1 MRKIILAPAVLLF
14 AICTNARPPQ
24 TMPKMPADT
33 ASPATP
39 KKLTVADKV
48 KSSKKMEG
56 LFTIYQDTTTG
67 TVQLYI
73 KKSQLGK
80 KFIYQSLAENGPGS
94 IGLGKGHERD
104 NAVIS
109 FKKYYDRIEFQ
120 RLNTSYW
127 YDKNNPVSKADDVN
141 KPESIFFVEKI
152 AAEDSSG
159 YLVAADGLFISEKLD
174 NVRRIIRP
182 GTPPESFFNLGAL
195 NPAKS
200 QYYKI
205 RSYPDNTDVVVD
217 LAYDNLSPFNGG
229 ADDIVD
235 ARFNR
240 VRIQHTFIEVP
251 ENSSYK
257 PRMDDPRVGYYAARI
272 TDLTSIKPTPYH
284 DLIHRW
290 NLQKKDPSAALSEPV
305 KPIVWWIENTTPY
318 EYRQTIKE
326 AGEKWNE
333 AFEKAGFKNAVV
345 MKMQP
350 DDADWDA
357 GDIRYNVIRGFSS
370 PYPWYGGYGSEFE
383 NPLTGEI
390 LGADIMIEWSVFS
403 AYGLSEEIYNSP
415 GLYLPEILKY
425 SASCTLASELNLQYV
440 MGLTALEATGAPETE
455 LKEVRKQSLYY
466 MILHE
471 IGHSMGLYHN
481 FQASQMLSP
490 AQINDTSITRV
501 KGLYGSVMDYSD
513 INVSLDRS
521 RQGDYFTTRP
531 GPYDLWAIEF
541 GYTPTA
547 NEAEEKAFR
556 KKVLSRSTEPDLAF
570 GNDADDMRRP
580 GKAID
585 PRVNVWDMT
594 NDAVAYAEDR
604 FKLINNLIP
613 KLKDKFP
620 KIDESYAEL
629 TKRYGFFNFTRSKM
643 TAVVGGYIG
652 GVYVDRSFVGQ
663 TTPTKPFTPVPL
675 AYQKKAMSILAKY
688 VFAPN
693 AFDADK
699 RIFPYLQLQR
709 RGHNFFSTTEDPKIT
724 TDINNISNAA
734 LLHILHPV
742 TLQRITNSRI
752 YGNEYSA
759 TDVMNDL
766 TKAIFDADLS
776 GNVNVY
782 RQYLQTTFIKS
793 LTAII
798 LEKSLYDDVA
808 KSAAHYSLKKIK
820 AKLSSAVSSNEE
832 TKAHRGSL
840 VYMIDKAVVIK

>member
-39 KKLTVADKV
+39 KKLTVDDKV
-48 KSSKKMEG
+48 KGSKKMEG

-67 TVQLYI
+67 TAQLYI

-80 KFIYQSLAENGPGS
+80 KFVYQSFAENGPGS
-94 IGLGKGHERD
+94 IGLSKGNERD

-370 PYPWYGGYGSEFE
+370 PYPWYGGYASTFV

-403 AYGLSEEIYNSP
+403 AYRQLEEIYNSP

-440 MGLTALEATGAPETE
+440 MGQTALEATGAPETE

-521 RQGDYFTTRP
+521 RQGDYYTTKP

-556 KKVLSRSTEPDLAF
+556 KKVLSRSTDPDLAF

-629 TKRYGFFNFTRSKM
+629 TKRYGFFNFHRSKM

-766 TKAIFDADLS
+766 TKAIFDADIS

-798 LEKSLYDDVA
+798 SEKSLYDDVA

>member
-1 MRKIILAPAVLLF
+1 MKKIILASSVLLF
-14 AICTNARPPQ
+14 ANCTNAQRLQ
-24 TMPKMPADT
+24 KKSEILADT
-33 ASPATP
+33 LSPATP
-39 KKLTVADKV
+39 KKATIADKV
-48 KSSKKMEG
+48 KGNKKMEG

-67 TVQLYI
+67 TAQLYI

-80 KFIYQSLAENGPGS
+80 KFVYQSFAENGPGY
-94 IGLGKGHERD
+94 IGLSKGNDRD

-120 RLNTSYW
+120 RLNTRFW
-127 YDKNNPVSKADDVN
+127 YDKNNPVSKADGVN
-141 KPESIFFVEKI
+141 IPESIFFAEKI
-152 AAEDSSG
+152 IAEDSLG
-159 YLVAADGLFISEKLD
+159 YLIAADGLFISEKLD
-174 NVRRIIRP
+174 NVRRIHP
-182 GTPPESFFNLGAL
+182 YGTPPDKYWNLGVL
-195 NPAKS
+195 NSSKS
-200 QYYKI
+200 QYSKI

-217 LAYDNLSPFNGG
+217 LAYDNPSPLNFGE
-229 ADDIVD
+229 DDIID
-235 ARFNR
+235 SRFTR
-240 VRIQHTFIEVP
+240 IRIQHTFIEVP

-257 PRMDDPRVGYYAARI
+257 PRMDDPRVGYYAKRI
-272 TDLTSIKPTPYH
+272 TDLTSIKLTPYH
-284 DLIHRW
+284 DLIYRW

-350 DDADWDA
+350 DDVDWDA

-370 PYPWYGGYGSEFE
+370 PYPWYGGYASTFE

-403 AYGLSEEIYNSP
+403 TYRQLEENYNRP
-415 GLYLPEILKY
+415 GLYLPEIMKY
-425 SASCTLASELNLQYV
+425 SGACTLASELNLQYV
-440 MGLTALEATGAPETE
+440 MGQTALEATGAPENE
-455 LKEVRKQSLYY
+455 LKEVRKQFLYY
-466 MILHE
+466 MVLHE
-471 IGHSMGLYHN
+471 MGHTMGLYHN
-481 FQASQMLSP
+481 MKASQMLSP
-490 AQINDTSITRV
+490 AQINDTSVTRV
-501 KGLYGSVMDYSD
+501 KGLYGSVMDYSE

-556 KKVLSRSTEPDLAF
+556 KKVLSRSTDPDLAF
-570 GNDADDMRRP
+570 GNDADDMRTP

-604 FKLINNLIP
+604 IKLINNLIP
-613 KLKDKFP
+613 GLKDKYS
-620 KIDESYAEL
+620 KNDESYAEL
-629 TKRYGFFNFTRSKM
+629 RMRYGYLNSSRTQMINVISR
-643 TAVVGGYIG
+643 YIG

-663 TTPTKPFTPVPL
+663 TTATKPFTPAPF

-699 RIFPYLQLQR
+699 QIFPYLQLQR
-709 RGHNFFSTTEDPKIT
+709 RGHNFYSTTEDPKIT

-759 TDVMNDL
+759 ADVMNDL
-766 TKAIFDADLS
+766 TKAIFDADIS
-776 GNVNVY
+776 GKVNVY

-798 LEKSLYDDVA
+798 GEKSLYDDVA
-808 KSAAHYSLKKIK
+808 KSATLYSLKKIR

-832 TKAHRGSL
+832 TKAHRGNL
-840 VYMIDKAVVIK
+840 VYLIDNALVVK